1 MSPSLLKEEKWEEMT
16 KEIRKERAEAP
27 EHGVSARERR
37 GDVRTPRGL
46 VHVSARG
53 RWGNLKGR
61 KALHLF
67 TPWSAGQG

>member
-16 KEIRKERAEAP
+16 KEIRKERA